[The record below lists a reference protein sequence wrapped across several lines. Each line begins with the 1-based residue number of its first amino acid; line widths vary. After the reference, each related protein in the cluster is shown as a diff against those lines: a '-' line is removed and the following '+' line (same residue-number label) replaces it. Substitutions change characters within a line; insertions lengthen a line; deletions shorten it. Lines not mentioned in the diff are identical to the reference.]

1 MLSLFINNAL
11 YSTDR
16 PTCHV
21 YSAAAYD
28 SSKLRTELID
38 ADIFICFA
46 LSASPSPSSFSI
58 FLHSYSLLLAAP
70 SLRPI
75 QIHSGVSKFH
85 TSFTHISNNINKGC
99 ASSA

>member
-11 YSTDR
+11 YSTDH

-38 ADIFICFA
+38 ADIFFVLRYPQVRLLPRLPFSA
-46 LSASPSPSSFSI
+46 LLFTSPCRA
-58 FLHSYSLLLAAP
+58 LVAAD
-70 SLRPI
+70 
-75 QIHSGVSKFH
+75 
-85 TSFTHISNNINKGC
+85 SNPFGG
-99 ASSA
+99 